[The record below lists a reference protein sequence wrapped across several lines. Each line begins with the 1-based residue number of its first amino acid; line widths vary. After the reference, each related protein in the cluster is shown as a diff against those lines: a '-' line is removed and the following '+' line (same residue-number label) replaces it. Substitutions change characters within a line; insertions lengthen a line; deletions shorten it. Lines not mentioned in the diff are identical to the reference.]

1 MEFSPLTD
9 DNDLLMIGED
19 TFTVSRFK
27 DLTEKG
33 FQDRYN
39 FTNITRVFHENYLNY
54 PISIVTHILDI
65 NLAEINMNITTEEIQ
80 QCKLLRSGN
89 SNWQHGKI
97 KIIVNLQIEKE
108 DKGIEITDC
117 SSKKKWSSIYHIGK
131 TRKELTFSTQIELLF
146 CPEDLSNN
154 ESNEYC

>member
-19 TFTVSRFK
+19 TFTVSRLK
-27 DLTEKG
+27 DLMEKG
-33 FQDRYN
+33 FQDRYS
-39 FTNITRVFHENYLNY
+39 FTNIARVFHENYLNS

-80 QCKLLRSGN
+80 HCKLLCSGN

-97 KIIVNLQIEKE
+97 KIIANLQIEKE
-108 DKGIEITDC
+108 DEGNEITDG
-117 SSKKKWSSIYHIGK
+117 SPKKKWSSSYNIGK
-131 TRKELTFSTQIELLF
+131 TSKQLTFSTQIELLF

-154 ESNEYC
+154 ESNES